1 MNSRVYQKKE
11 QYNLGNGTL
20 NLNVYN
26 GEVAYY
32 FPLTKIGGGNY
43 QINTALVYNSN
54 YEDNQFNKKLGFG
67 NGWKLNFESFL
78 FVGDEG
84 YNKYIYVDENWNI
97 HNFIKYSRDYEYYDE
112 SGTGLKLITGTPY
125 NKIYD
130 ESNNVYT
137 FDRTTGKLISVTS
150 GINDEIE
157 KEIIYDEKTRVI
169 SVYDKRKPNHTID
182 FTYNGNNNLSK
193 ISSSVKDVYYT
204 LEYDDNRLVKIYQET
219 NKVYREIHEFWYDN
233 KLMIGIINNDTDKA
247 LELGYNQNKLS
258 SIKETVVSVSLETK
272 NSTNYI
278 GESINLGDSNYMTSQ
293 VLQEKSKSRIIGKDI
308 LSETSFMY
316 YDGYTDITDENNKT
330 YRYYFDIDGKNIS
343 IFEKAEESNKY
354 FTLVKPS
361 GYEINVESYSNRCIN
376 NRWNKMIMKD
386 NNEYNLSLSNNSLK
400 LFINYLS
407 NSNTDNN
414 QYFKLSFWL
423 NFSNG
428 LDSDANV
435 KLTYK
440 VNNKPFEEQI
450 LISKTLSDVW

>member
-78 FVGDEG
+78 FVSDEG

-219 NKVYREIHEFWYDN
+219 NKVYREIQEFWYDN
-233 KLMIGIINNDTDKA
+233 NLMIGIINNDTDKA
-247 LELGYNQNKLS
+247 LELSYNQ
-258 SIKETVVSVSLETK
+258 
-272 NSTNYI
+272 
-278 GESINLGDSNYMTSQ
+278 IN
-293 VLQEKSKSRIIGKDI
+293 
-308 LSETSFMY
+308 
-316 YDGYTDITDENNKT
+316 
-330 YRYYFDIDGKNIS
+330 
-343 IFEKAEESNKY
+343 
-354 FTLVKPS
+354 
-361 GYEINVESYSNRCIN
+361 
-376 NRWNKMIMKD
+376 
-386 NNEYNLSLSNNSLK
+386 
-400 LFINYLS
+400 
-407 NSNTDNN
+407 
-414 QYFKLSFWL
+414 
-423 NFSNG
+423 
-428 LDSDANV
+428 
-435 KLTYK
+435 
-440 VNNKPFEEQI
+440 
-450 LISKTLSDVW
+450 